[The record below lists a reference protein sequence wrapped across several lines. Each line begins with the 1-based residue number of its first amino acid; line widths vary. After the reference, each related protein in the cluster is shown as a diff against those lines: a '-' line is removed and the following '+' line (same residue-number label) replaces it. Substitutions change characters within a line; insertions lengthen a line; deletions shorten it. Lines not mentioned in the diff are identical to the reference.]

1 MALYITWYK
10 KKNKQT
16 KGVMDQ
22 KQDFCAVE
30 TEESRRTLLLNIRI
44 VHIYIYIFLGNTNFF
59 QLVIFLFL

>member
-1 MALYITWYK
+1 
-10 KKNKQT
+10 
-16 KGVMDQ
+16 MDQ

-30 TEESRRTLLLNIRI
+30 TEESRSTLLLNIRI